1 MYPHTKFGIPT
12 SKNIGDMDRTR
23 KPDGRTDGRTVRLLY
38 ATQSSFGGIKSEFD
52 QIHTTD
58 QPRTLRKIYRSR
70 TATRQQENSES
81 EVSSWDAS
89 KTKKDYTDKDNTG
102 KKTQTYQIVRLYCLV
117 VNYHVFPIEAY
128 VKPVSPRVR
137 PFLDPMAS
145 FEQYW

>member
-1 MYPHTKFGIPT
+1 MMVI
-12 SKNIGDMDRTR
+12 
-23 KPDGRTDGRTVRLLY
+23 
-38 ATQSSFGGIKSEFD
+38 QKSEFD

-70 TATRQQENSES
+70 TATRKQENSES
-81 EVSSWDAS
+81 EVSSS
-89 KTKKDYTDKDNTG
+89 LFFSEMLVKLKKDYTYKDNTG
-102 KKTQTYQIVRLYCLV
+102 KNPQTYQIVRLYCLV